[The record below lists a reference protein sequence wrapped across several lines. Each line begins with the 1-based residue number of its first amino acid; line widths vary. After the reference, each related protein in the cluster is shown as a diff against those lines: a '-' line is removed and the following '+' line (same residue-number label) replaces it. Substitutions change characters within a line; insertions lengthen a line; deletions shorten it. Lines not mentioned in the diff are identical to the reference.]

1 VLFNAE
7 NFGPLHRGW
16 LAATA
21 ILTVAASAWYWWTWQ
36 GAERLPGGGSLPGLA
51 FGIAAGLICLFEFSL
66 LVRRRLFRTR
76 RTFLG
81 LPLGTARHWMAAHI
95 WLGVLAVPLVFMHAG
110 FQFGGWVTFVLAWS
124 FIIVTLSGALGLALQ
139 NILPRL
145 MTEIVGEESV
155 YSQIKEV
162 GEQMASDAI
171 RLASLY
177 GGEPAAVVVDDSP
190 RDPALRRAL
199 DKRLPIIGAPRHVGT
214 MISLSRQ
221 PSVQALERGSSPDLA
236 LALDE
241 EVVQYLKTGFSPT
254 GWLRSAARAEWYFDD
269 LRRRVPPSARSAVE
283 QLEVMCQRRRQLNL
297 QSWFHVWLHG
307 WLSVHLP
314 LSTALII
321 LLFAHIVGALA
332 YN

>member
-1 VLFNAE
+1 MIT
-7 NFGPLHRGW
+7 
-16 LAATA
+16 AAA
-21 ILTVAASAWYWWTWQ
+21 IVWYGCTWR
-36 GAERLPGGGSLPGLA
+36 GAERLPGGGSLPGLT
-51 FGIAAGLICLFEFSL
+51 FGFAAGLICIFEFSL
-66 LVRRRLFRTR
+66 LVRRRLFRAR
-76 RTFLG
+76 RTILG
-81 LPLGTARHWMAAHI
+81 LPLGSAKHWMAAHI
-95 WLGVLAVPLVFMHAG
+95 WLGVLAVPLVAMHAG

-124 FIIVTLSGALGLALQ
+124 FIFVTLSGALGLALQ
-139 NILPRL
+139 NLLPRL

-155 YSQIKEV
+155 YSQIQVV
-162 GEQMASDAI
+162 GKQMASDAI

-177 GGEPAAVVVDDSP
+177 GGEPAAVIVDDSP
-190 RDPALRRAL
+190 MEDPALRRAL
-199 DKRLPIIGAPRHVGT
+199 EKRLPVIGASRHVGT

-221 PSVQALERGSSPDLA
+221 PSVQAAERGSSPELA
-236 LALDE
+236 RALDE
-241 EVVQYLKTGFSPT
+241 EVVKYLRTGISPT

-314 LSTALII
+314 LSAALIL